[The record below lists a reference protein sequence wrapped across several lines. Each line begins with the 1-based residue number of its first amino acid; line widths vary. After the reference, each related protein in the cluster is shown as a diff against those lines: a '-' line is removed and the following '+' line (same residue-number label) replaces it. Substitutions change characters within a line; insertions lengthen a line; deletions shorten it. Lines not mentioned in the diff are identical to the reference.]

1 MFGGMRGRR
10 ARQLFLALTLVTALL
25 CGTAVAA
32 GSSRVV
38 LGGKAFAPMG
48 KGFGTVAPREIFNG
62 GDPSGLVEK
71 IKWSHW
77 GQRTATGWGQ
87 TSIFKPHGGYY
98 PQLVRSELR
107 ATRLGQ
113 CTKNGRRAY
122 THLEER
128 VPSHPGG
135 ALGKWFAWSGE
146 KSVCHLPSA

>member
-1 MFGGMRGRR
+1 MTYRR
-10 ARQLFLALTLVTALL
+10 VKHVVLAMALLALVFA
-25 CGTAVAA
+25 GTAVAA
-32 GSSRVV
+32 GGSRVV
-38 LGGKAFAPMG
+38 LGSKAFAPMG

-77 GQRTATGWGQ
+77 GQRSATGWGA

-98 PQLVRSELR
+98 PHLVKSELR
-107 ATRLGQ
+107 ATRLAR
-113 CTKNGRRAY
+113 CTKNGRPAY

-135 ALGKWFAWSGE
+135 ALGKWFAWSGA
-146 KSVCHLPSA
+146 KSVCHLPSV

>member
-1 MFGGMRGRR
+1 MM
-10 ARQLFLALTLVTALL
+10 ARHAKHVVLALVLLTVAFAGTAL
-25 CGTAVAA
+25 AA
-32 GSSRVV
+32 GGSRPV

-48 KGFGTVAPREIFNG
+48 KGFGTAAPREIFNG

-77 GQRTATGWGQ
+77 GQRTATGWGE

-107 ATRLGQ
+107 ATRLGR
-113 CTKNGRRAY
+113 CTKNGRPAY

-128 VPSHPGG
+128 VPSRPGG
-135 ALGKWFAWSGE
+135 PLGKWFAWSGE
-146 KSVCHLPSA
+146 KSICHLPSA